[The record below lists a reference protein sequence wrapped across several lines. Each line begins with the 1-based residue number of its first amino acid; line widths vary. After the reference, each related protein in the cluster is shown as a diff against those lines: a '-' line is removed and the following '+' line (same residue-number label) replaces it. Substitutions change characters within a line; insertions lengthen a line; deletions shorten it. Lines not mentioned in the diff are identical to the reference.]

1 MTEPEFD
8 ALLRQALRTGIHEDF
23 DAAWTSD
30 GPVPP
35 RSEKHQA
42 WEESFLADPF
52 AAVERKEQKARRW
65 YYFRRTGRIAVA
77 AALVVLI
84 TLGAAI
90 ALVPKL
96 AKYRDVTTQ
105 KVTLIRSGKTVQY
118 FYYEFQLSS
127 FSSDTPQNATEAEN
141 ASQHWYPQWLP
152 KLPNGLFYQIVT
164 DDPSDGQLE
173 YEVHSAD
180 PSKREY
186 IYGDILLSYAPM
198 EETYTFVVGLYEN
211 YTHRLE
217 ETSVNGHPGFFLFTE
232 PTDTTESE
240 RETIPTDLIWFDFD
254 AQTVFELCGY
264 NQTSGCTTSQLT
276 NIAKSVQAG
285 KIYP

>member
-8 ALLRQALRTGIHEDF
+8 ALLRQALRTEMHEDF
-23 DAAWTSD
+23 DAAWASD

-35 RSEKHQA
+35 RSEEHRA
-42 WEESFLADPF
+42 WEERFLADPF
-52 AAVERKEQKARRW
+52 AAVERQKQKARRRC
-65 YYFRRTGRIAVA
+65 YLRRTGRIAVA

-90 ALVPKL
+90 ALVSKL
-96 AKYRDVTTQ
+96 ANRDVTTQ

-211 YTHRLE
+211 YTHHWE
-217 ETSVNGHPGFFLFTE
+217 ETSINGHPGFFLFTE

-264 NQTSGCTTSQLT
+264 GETDGYTADQLLK
-276 NIAKSVQAG
+276 IAKSTKAEKVF
-285 KIYP
+285 P